1 MIEVR
6 KIDNAGSGTVAKNR
20 INYQVDDELSSK
32 VLSSLRDVMDP
43 ELAMDLVSLGLIYGI
58 HVDRSDS
65 PIEINIDMT
74 LTTVGCPVSES
85 LPEMARDAVVQ
96 GLISYG
102 VKDRFDVNVNL
113 VWDPPWTPERIECCD

>member
-6 KIDNAGSGTVAKNR
+6 KIGIAGKETAAKNW
-20 INYQVDDELSSK
+20 ISYDMDDELSIE
-32 VLSSLRDVMDP
+32 VISSLRSVMDP

-58 HVDRSDS
+58 CVDRSDS
-65 PIEINIDMT
+65 IIEINIDMT